1 MKTEIEAEKRF
12 PTQPGMVDTE
22 QEHIENSNA
31 KHGFIMGAD
40 YMRIRAIEWL
50 SNAKQ
55 YINPNDS
62 RAAEAFIEAFNEAME
77 V

>member
-12 PTQPGMVDTE
+12 PTQQGMISTE
-22 QEHIENSNA
+22 QEYIENSNA
-31 KHGFIMGAD
+31 KYGFIMGAD

-62 RAAEAFIEAFNEAME
+62 RAAEAFIEAFNEAMK